1 MNAQK
6 LRVDAVRLDSSS
18 HRLRIL
24 SDKVSEL
31 GFYGVAAMIL
41 LEAGLIEGV
50 SDSILK
56 EVIQTERSGV

>member
-31 GFYGVAAMIL
+31 GFDGIAAMIL

-56 EVIQTERSGV
+56 EVVQTERSGV